1 MAGLARRSN
10 EERLAA
16 LDAKVAQLTARRDQ
30 LARQTQR
37 AQRNRDQRT
46 WMQIGR
52 IMAGL
57 GVDSVDKMRQLA
69 DLVINEPQWEAWL
82 EAIGIVLV
90 TDEDGVLTAV
100 EKTPADPPK
109 GEKDGTPNVD
119 VFRA

>member
-1 MAGLARRSN
+1 MARRTN

-57 GVDSVDKMRQLA
+57 GVDSVEKMRQLA
-69 DLVINEPQWEAWL
+69 DLVINEPQWDAWL

-90 TDEDGVLTAV
+90 EDEDGVLTAV

-109 GEKDGTPNVD
+109 GEENVTPNVSK
-119 VFRA
+119 A